1 MRTVSITMFG
11 LLCTAF
17 ILVTVGTSPAEP
29 IHVDMLNASGVPVTS
44 NPAQIRIDGLQV
56 QYTDPQSGG
65 LVLAG
70 FDVIFEWDPES
81 FVLVPVAIAG
91 CESGQLRVQVG
102 CCVTDVPLRNAVV
115 SVGIQ
120 QVMTDG
126 DGIARFY
133 GLPDS
138 PTMVR
143 VEADGYQSEA
153 VKVEVPCNF
162 WKRMAV
168 RMNPASE

>member
-1 MRTVSITMFG
+1 MRALFSHLMVAFF
-11 LLCTAF
+11 LLAALGGFAC
-17 ILVTVGTSPAEP
+17 AEP
-29 IHVDMLNASGVPVTS
+29 IYVDLSKASGVPVTED
-44 NPAQIRIDGLQV
+44 PAQIRIDGLQV
-56 QYTDPQSGG
+56 QYVDPQSGQT
-65 LVLAG
+65 VSAG
-70 FDVIFEWDPES
+70 FDVIFEWNPEF

-115 SVGIQ
+115 SVGDQ

-133 GLPDS
+133 GLADV
-138 PTMVR
+138 PTVVR
-143 VEADGYQSEA
+143 VEAEGYQSEA
-153 VKVEVPCNF
+153 IKVEVPCNF

-168 RMNPASE
+168 RLNPTSE